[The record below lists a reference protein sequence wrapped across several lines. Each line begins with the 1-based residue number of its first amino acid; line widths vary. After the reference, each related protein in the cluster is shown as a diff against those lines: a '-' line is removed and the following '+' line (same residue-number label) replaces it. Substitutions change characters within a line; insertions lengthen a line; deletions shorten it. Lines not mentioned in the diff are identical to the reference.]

1 MTRPTDPKH
10 EDPTEQGTPAGQVED
25 LIEEA
30 EEQDASTNPAASDI
44 GEEQLEK
51 H

>member
-1 MTRPTDPKH
+1 MARPTDPKH
-10 EDPTEQGTPAGQVED
+10 EDPTELGTPGGQVED

-30 EEQDASTNPAASDI
+30 EEQDASTDPSDSEI